1 MPEAGSN
8 ENQPTT
14 ARHGVGIRAVA
25 RYIPERV
32 LDNAELVRIMDT
44 SDEWIV
50 QRTGVRE
57 RHIAR
62 HDETA
67 RTMAAEALKS
77 ALRSAGLGPEQLDLL
92 IIGTVGMDMACPSAA
107 CQVLGDLAEDPE
119 FGRSTAAAMDLSAA
133 CCGFVY
139 GLNIAHDLI
148 RGGAY
153 RTAAVIG
160 SEKLSATQQ
169 YDTEGRGTAIIFGDG
184 AACTI
189 VDRDDSDPGRGC
201 LAQSMHAD
209 GSRWEDLY
217 IPRRETRDFPGG
229 ARAPGDEL
237 PLGLMRM
244 NGRAVFRFAVG
255 TFQELIQE
263 TLDRAGVSAED
274 VDLYI
279 CHQSNVR
286 IIEAARERFGI
297 PAEKMPVNIDRYG
310 NTSAASIP
318 ILLSELADEGRV
330 RPGSLVMFV
339 AFGAGLTWGSSLWRV

>member
-1 MPEAGSN
+1 MPDAMPSQRGAG
-8 ENQPTT
+8 QGGF
-14 ARHGVGIRAVA
+14 GVGIRAA
-25 RYIPERV
+25 TRYLPERI
-32 LDNAELVRIMDT
+32 LDNAELERMMDT

-57 RHIAR
+57 RHIASE
-62 HDETA
+62 HETA
-67 RTMAAEALKS
+67 RTMATGALKR
-77 ALRSAGLGPEQLDLL
+77 ALRAASLEPSSLDLL

-107 CQVLGDLAEDPE
+107 CQVLGDLAADPE

-148 RGGAY
+148 RTGGY

-160 SEKLSATQQ
+160 AEKLSDTQQ
-169 YDTEGRGTAIIFGDG
+169 YNTAGRSTSIIFGDG
-184 AACTI
+184 AACALLA
-189 VDRDDSDPGRGC
+189 RDDDPAKGC
-201 LAQSMHAD
+201 IAQTMHAD

-217 IPRRETRDFPGG
+217 IPRAEGRDFPGG
-229 ARAPGDEL
+229 ARAPGDDL

-244 NGRAVFRFAVG
+244 NGRAVFRFAVS
-255 TFQELIQE
+255 TFQDLIQE
-263 TLDRAGVSAED
+263 TLDRASVGAED
-274 VDLYI
+274 VDLFV

-318 ILLSELADEGRV
+318 ILLSELSDEGRV
-330 RPGSLVMFV
+330 RAGSLVMFV
-339 AFGAGLTWGSSLWRV
+339 AFGAGLTWSSSLWRV